1 MFKKLIQNNLHIF
14 LLISFFFLYIFF
26 CYDTFI
32 MLEPRFDQVR
42 HMAWLES
49 LKESSHII
57 NLENFKRL
65 NDPDGFLFSI
75 LRVAGNKG
83 DYHAYLFQINT
94 ILVLYFSSF
103 FLDFFNNY
111 SVLFVY
117 NFTSIFFHLQQYLFV
132 TFYQLKS

>member
-1 MFKKLIQNNLHIF
+1 MELQKLLKLQKKYSIILKMFKKLIQNNLHIF

-65 NDPDGFLFSI
+65 NDPDGF
-75 LRVAGNKG
+75 
-83 DYHAYLFQINT
+83 YLVF
-94 ILVLYFSSF
+94 
-103 FLDFFNNY
+103 
-111 SVLFVY
+111 
-117 NFTSIFFHLQQYLFV
+117 
-132 TFYQLKS
+132 

>member
-1 MFKKLIQNNLHIF
+1 MIH
-14 LLISFFFLYIFF
+14 
-26 CYDTFI
+26 FI

-75 LRVAGNKG
+75 LRVAGYKG
-83 DYHAYLFQINT
+83 DYHACYFKLILF
-94 ILVLYFSSF
+94 
-103 FLDFFNNY
+103 
-111 SVLFVY
+111 
-117 NFTSIFFHLQQYLFV
+117 
-132 TFYQLKS
+132 